1 MNLDGAL
8 WTKDTLL
15 WRGLTFVLEDQRAGT
30 PGPAGPHFRFYKNK
44 ALVGEFEAFFGQR
57 PSLRAERILE
67 LGIFDGGS
75 VAFWA
80 EALDPQMLV
89 AVDLATRGD
98 SEYFRAYL
106 TARKHR
112 GTVATHWGVN
122 QADQERLRAIV
133 QRDFDGP
140 LDLVIDDASHQYS
153 QTKASFEA
161 CFPLIRP
168 GGFYIIED
176 WSWHHWREY
185 QAISP
190 YRGRIPASRLIVELA
205 EATGTRTGAIA
216 SITVQGTIAAV
227 ERGPAPLLSEPFR
240 IEDHIFRDTAHYPH
254 SLRTLSRTL
263 WREVL
268 ARLRERTVRS
278 R

>member
-1 MNLDGAL
+1 MNLDGAV

-15 WRGLTFVLEDQRAGT
+15 WRGLTFVLEDHGAGA
-30 PGPAGPHFRFYKNK
+30 PGPAGSHFRFFKDA
-44 ALVGEFEAFFGQR
+44 ALVREFEAFFGQR
-57 PSLRAERILE
+57 AGFRAERILE

-80 EALDPQMLV
+80 EALDPRTLV

-106 TARKHR
+106 AARKHR
-112 GTVATHWGVN
+112 GTVTTHWGVN
-122 QADQERLRAIV
+122 QADRERLRAIV
-133 QRDFDGP
+133 QSDFDAP
-140 LDLVIDDASHQYS
+140 LDLVIDDASHYYA
-153 QTKASFEA
+153 QTKAGFET
-161 CFPLIRP
+161 CFPLVRP

-176 WSWHHWREY
+176 WSWHHWPEY

-190 YRGRIPASRLIVELA
+190 YRGHIPLSRLIVELA

-216 SITVQGTIAAV
+216 SLTVQGTIAAV
-227 ERGPAPLLSEPFR
+227 ERGPAPLLPESFR
-240 IEDHIFRDTAHYPH
+240 LEEHIFRDTAHYPR
-254 SLRTLSRTL
+254 SLRELGGTLG
-263 WREVL
+263 REVL
-268 ARLRERTVRS
+268 ARVRALSIRS